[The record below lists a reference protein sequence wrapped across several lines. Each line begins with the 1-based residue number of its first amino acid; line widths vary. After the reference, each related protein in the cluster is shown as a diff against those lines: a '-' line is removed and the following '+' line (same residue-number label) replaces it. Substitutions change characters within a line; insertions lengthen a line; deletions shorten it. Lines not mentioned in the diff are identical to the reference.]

1 MFLSMSEILGLKL
14 QPESVVLSACNTGSG
29 KISRAEGVMSL
40 GRAFLAA
47 GAESVT
53 VSLWQVS
60 DDSTALLMERYYK
73 GILENKKKS
82 AALAEARCAGFE
94 SGSTSPFFWAPF
106 IVIGE

>member
-14 QPESVVLSACNTGSG
+14 QAESVVLSACNTGSG
-29 KISRAEGVMSL
+29 EISRAEGVMSL

-60 DDSTALLMERYYK
+60 DETTALLMEKYYK
-73 GILENKKKS
+73 AIFGKQKEKRGIG
-82 AALAEARCAGFE
+82 R
-94 SGSTSPFFWAPF
+94 STVRGVQKRLDEPLLLGPFYHYW
-106 IVIGE
+106 

>member
-1 MFLSMSEILGLKL
+1 
-14 QPESVVLSACNTGSG
+14 
-29 KISRAEGVMSL
+29 MSL

-60 DDSTALLMERYYK
+60 NDSTALLKETYYK
-73 GILENKKKS
+73 GILENEKKS
-82 AALAEARCAGFE
+82 VALTEARYSVF
-94 SGSTSPFFWAPF
+94 TSSSANPFFWAPF